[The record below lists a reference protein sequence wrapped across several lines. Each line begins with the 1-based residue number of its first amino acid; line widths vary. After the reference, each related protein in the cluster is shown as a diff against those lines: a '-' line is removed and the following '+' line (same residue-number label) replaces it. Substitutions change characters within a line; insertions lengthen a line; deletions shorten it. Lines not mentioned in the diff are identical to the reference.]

1 MENPRIDP
9 VMFATAFAIV
19 VCAAGPILLAPHQA
33 GEIIIATY
41 DWIANTLGL
50 VYQWGVYGMMGFLG
64 WLAFGPHG
72 HRRLGK
78 PGDRPDFPTRS
89 WIAMLFCAGVGAALI
104 YWATIEWTYYIDKP
118 PFGAA
123 PGSPEAF
130 SWATSYGIFH
140 WGPVAW
146 AIYALPTVAIAWE
159 YYTRGVPYLRLSTAC
174 HTLFGRRGEQSA
186 PARAL
191 DSIFMLALLMGAG
204 TSIGLSVPMISAALA
219 DAFGITRTL
228 ALDIGTVGCCVVLL
242 ALAAW
247 AGLSKGIARVAELNV
262 SVALGLLLLVLIAG
276 PTLFI
281 LRTGTESIGFMLQN
295 IVRMVTYTDPV
306 GRTGF
311 VEDWTIFYWAWWI
324 AYGPFVGLFV
334 ARVSRGRTL
343 RELILSMSVFGSLG
357 SAAFFVV
364 LGNYSLW
371 LDMNGILPVREI
383 LHNQDP
389 AEAISAVIGTLPLGR
404 VAQFVFG
411 AMAIVFIAATYN
423 SKVYALAA
431 CTTRQLP
438 AGQDPARWNR
448 MFWAIGL
455 GMLPIA
461 LMAVEGGIKVAK
473 SAVLVA
479 SLPLLVVSLLM
490 CMNLRKSLKEVEAE
504 EASVA

>member
-1 MENPRIDP
+1 MQSPRIDRT
-9 VMFATAFAIV
+9 MFAIAFAIV
-19 VCAAGPILLAPHQA
+19 ICAAGPILFAPHRA

-50 VYQWGVYGMMGFLG
+50 VYQWGVYGMIAFLG

-78 PGDRPDFPTRS
+78 PEDRPEFSTRS
-89 WIAMLFCAGVGAALI
+89 WVAMLFCAGVGATLI
-104 YWATIEWTYYIDKP
+104 YWGTIEWTYYLDKP
-118 PFGAA
+118 PFGAQ

-130 SWATSYGIFH
+130 SWATTYGMFH

-146 AIYALPTVAIAWE
+146 AIYALPTVAIGWE
-159 YYTRGVPYLRLSTAC
+159 YYGRGVPYLRLSTAC
-174 HTLFGRRGEQSA
+174 HTLFGKRGEHSG
-186 PARAL
+186 PARVL
-191 DSIFMLALLMGAG
+191 DSIFMLALLSGAG
-204 TSIGLSVPMISAALA
+204 TSIGLAVPMISAALA
-219 DAFGITRTL
+219 DALGITRTL
-228 ALDIGTVGCCVVLL
+228 ALDIGTVACCMSLL

-247 AGLSKGIARVAELNV
+247 AGLSKGIARAAELNV
-262 SVALGLLLLVLIAG
+262 GVALGLLVLVLIAG

-281 LRTGTESIGFMLQN
+281 LRTGTESLGFMLQN
-295 IVRMVTYTDPV
+295 LIRMVSYTDPV
-306 GRTGF
+306 ARTGF

-343 RELILSMSVFGSLG
+343 RELIVSMSVYGSLG
-357 SAAFFVV
+357 SAAFFIV
-364 LGNYSLW
+364 LGNYALW
-371 LDMNGILPVREI
+371 LDLHGVLPVREI
-383 LHNQDP
+383 LRTQDP
-389 AEAISAVIGTLPLGR
+389 AEAIAAVIGTLPLGR
-404 VAQFVFG
+404 VAQFIFG
-411 AMAIVFIAATYN
+411 VMAIVFIAATYN
-423 SKVYALAA
+423 SKVYALAG
-431 CTTRQLP
+431 CTTQKLA

-461 LMAVEGGIKVAK
+461 LMSVEGGIKVAK

-490 CMNLRKSLKEVEAE
+490 CMNLRKSLREVAAAEAP
-504 EASVA
+504 VH